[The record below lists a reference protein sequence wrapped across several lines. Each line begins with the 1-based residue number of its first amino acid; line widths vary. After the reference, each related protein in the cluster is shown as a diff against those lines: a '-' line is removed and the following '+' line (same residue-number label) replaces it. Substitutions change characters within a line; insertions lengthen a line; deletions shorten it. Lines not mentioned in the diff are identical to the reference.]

1 MSKRKVFTLAVLA
14 AVTIALSTLAWAFNF
29 ADDVREPRMRTVM
42 ERINDEI
49 TSWAVE
55 KNDGSVLAYGT
66 LDPLFTITGG
76 PVRCKIVGIV
86 STVLVGAGNGELVM
100 TTTTP
105 AATVDL
111 NDESVSISADAAGT
125 SYHNVGAAS
134 VFTPTT
140 AGVVLIDPV
149 TVEETS
155 FILPIGTVSFST
167 SAAQTGNIKW
177 YMTWCGLSPDS
188 KVVAAD

>member
-1 MSKRKVFTLAVLA
+1 
-14 AVTIALSTLAWAFNF
+14 
-29 ADDVREPRMRTVM
+29 
-42 ERINDEI
+42 
-49 TSWAVE
+49 
-55 KNDGSVLAYGT
+55 
-66 LDPLFTITGG
+66 
-76 PVRCKIVGIV
+76 
-86 STVLVGAGNGELVM
+86 M
-100 TTTTP
+100 TTTSP